1 MNVPAKA
8 NKNNMRK
15 GERTLENLINQLT
28 STHDKDAQVNFLQEI
43 GKKLLTEYVIKIGDI
58 TIKPLW
64 VEAYYSDTN
73 TGFVDEAVHGNECQ
87 KNQYGA
93 LYFHHKTDD
102 QRSGVDICLSC
113 GNYYLS
119 YLLKY
124 TLVNGIFKSQAQLSR
139 VIRHKLREDD
149 KNVLVREQNP
159 TEVIVCTKR
168 IRITSSEYKD
178 ADLAIVRDINQRF
191 VTDSGEKKSLPQK
204 IKLLKAYINA
214 VYSDDQTITEEK
226 KADISRRLV
235 GEYWK
240 TLFE

>member
-1 MNVPAKA
+1 M
-8 NKNNMRK
+8 
-15 GERTLENLINQLT
+15 EDLINQLT

-124 TLVNGIFKSQAQLSR
+124 TLVNGIFKSQAQLSS
-139 VIRHKLREDD
+139 VIPHELRGTA
-149 KNVLVREQNP
+149 KNVLVKEQNP
-159 TEVIVCTKR
+159 AEVMVCTKR
-168 IRITSSEYKD
+168 IGIMSSAYKD
-178 ADLAIVRDINQRF
+178 ADLAIARDINQRF

-204 IKLLKAYINA
+204 TELLKAYIDA
-214 VYSDDQTITEEK
+214 IYSDDQISTEEQ
-226 KADISRRLV
+226 KAAISRKLV

-240 TLFE
+240 GLFE

>member
-1 MNVPAKA
+1 M
-8 NKNNMRK
+8 
-15 GERTLENLINQLT
+15 ENLINQLT

-73 TGFVDEAVHGNECQ
+73 TGFIDEAVHGNECQ

-124 TLVNGIFKSQAQLSR
+124 TLVNGIFKSQAQLSSM
-139 VIRHKLREDD
+139 IPHELRGTA
-149 KNVLVREQNP
+149 KNVLVKEQNP
-159 TEVIVCTKR
+159 AEVMVCTKR
-168 IRITSSEYKD
+168 IGIMSSAYKD
-178 ADLAIVRDINQRF
+178 ANLAIARDINQRF

-204 IKLLKAYINA
+204 TELLKAYIDA
-214 VYSDDQTITEEK
+214 VYSDDQINTEEQ
-226 KADISRRLV
+226 KAAISRKLV

-240 TLFE
+240 GLFE

>member
-1 MNVPAKA
+1 M
-8 NKNNMRK
+8 
-15 GERTLENLINQLT
+15 ENLINQLT

-43 GKKLLTEYVIKIGDI
+43 GKKLLTEYVIKIDDI

-102 QRSGVDICLSC
+102 QRSGVDVCLSC

-124 TLVNGIFKSQAQLSR
+124 TLVNGIFKSQAQLSS
-139 VIRHKLREDD
+139 VIRHKLREDA

-240 TLFE
+240 SLFE

>member
-1 MNVPAKA
+1 M
-8 NKNNMRK
+8 
-15 GERTLENLINQLT
+15 EDLINQLT

-124 TLVNGIFKSQAQLSR
+124 TLVNGIFKSQAQLSSM
-139 VIRHKLREDD
+139 IPHELRGTA
-149 KNVLVREQNP
+149 KNVLVKEQNP
-159 TEVIVCTKR
+159 AEVMVCTKR
-168 IRITSSEYKD
+168 IGIMSSAYKD
-178 ADLAIVRDINQRF
+178 ADLAIARDINQRF

-204 IKLLKAYINA
+204 TELLKAYIDA
-214 VYSDDQTITEEK
+214 VYSDDQINTEEQ
-226 KADISRRLV
+226 KAAISRKLV
-235 GEYWK
+235 SEYWK
-240 TLFE
+240 GLFE

>member
-1 MNVPAKA
+1 M
-8 NKNNMRK
+8 
-15 GERTLENLINQLT
+15 ENLINQLT

-124 TLVNGIFKSQAQLSR
+124 TLVNGIFKSQAQLSS
-139 VIRHKLREDD
+139 VIPHELRGTA
-149 KNVLVREQNP
+149 KNVLVKEQNP
-159 TEVIVCTKR
+159 AEVMVCTKR
-168 IRITSSEYKD
+168 IGIMSSAYKD
-178 ADLAIVRDINQRF
+178 ADLAIARDINQRF
-191 VTDSGEKKSLPQK
+191 VTDSGEKKCLPQK
-204 IKLLKAYINA
+204 TELLKAYIDA
-214 VYSDDQTITEEK
+214 VYSDDQISTEEQ
-226 KADISRRLV
+226 KAAISRKLV

-240 TLFE
+240 GLFE

>member
-1 MNVPAKA
+1 M
-8 NKNNMRK
+8 
-15 GERTLENLINQLT
+15 ENLINQLT

-124 TLVNGIFKSQAQLSR
+124 TLVNGIFKSQAQLSS
-139 VIRHKLREDD
+139 VIPHELRGTA
-149 KNVLVREQNP
+149 KNVLVKEQNP
-159 TEVIVCTKR
+159 AEVMVCTKR
-168 IRITSSEYKD
+168 IGIMSSAYKD

-204 IKLLKAYINA
+204 TELLKAYIDA
-214 VYSDDQTITEEK
+214 VYSDDQISTEEQ
-226 KADISRRLV
+226 KAAISRKLV

-240 TLFE
+240 GLFE

>member
-1 MNVPAKA
+1 M
-8 NKNNMRK
+8 
-15 GERTLENLINQLT
+15 ENLINQLT

-124 TLVNGIFKSQAQLSR
+124 TLVNGIFKSQAQLSS
-139 VIRHKLREDD
+139 VIPHELRGTA
-149 KNVLVREQNP
+149 KNVLVKEQNP
-159 TEVIVCTKR
+159 AEVMVCTKR
-168 IRITSSEYKD
+168 IGIMSSAYKD
-178 ADLAIVRDINQRF
+178 ADLAIARDINQRF

-204 IKLLKAYINA
+204 TELLKAYIDA
-214 VYSDDQTITEEK
+214 VYSDDQISTEEQ
-226 KADISRRLV
+226 KAAIGRKLV

-240 TLFE
+240 GLFE

>member
-1 MNVPAKA
+1 M
-8 NKNNMRK
+8 
-15 GERTLENLINQLT
+15 ENLINQLT

-124 TLVNGIFKSQAQLSR
+124 TLVNGIFKSQAQLSSM
-139 VIRHKLREDD
+139 IPHKLRGTA
-149 KNVLVREQNP
+149 KNVLVKEQNP
-159 TEVIVCTKR
+159 AEVMVCTKR
-168 IRITSSEYKD
+168 IGIMSSAYKD
-178 ADLAIVRDINQRF
+178 ANLAIARDINQRF

-204 IKLLKAYINA
+204 TELLKAYIDA
-214 VYSDDQTITEEK
+214 VYSDDQINTEEQ
-226 KADISRRLV
+226 KAAISRKLV

-240 TLFE
+240 GLFE

>member
-1 MNVPAKA
+1 M
-8 NKNNMRK
+8 
-15 GERTLENLINQLT
+15 ENLINQLT

-43 GKKLLTEYVIKIGDI
+43 GKKLLTEYMIKIGDI

-124 TLVNGIFKSQAQLSR
+124 TLVNGIFKSQAQLSSM
-139 VIRHKLREDD
+139 IPHGLRGTA
-149 KNVLVREQNP
+149 KNVLVKEQNP
-159 TEVIVCTKR
+159 AEVMVCTKR
-168 IRITSSEYKD
+168 IGIMSSAYKD
-178 ADLAIVRDINQRF
+178 ADLAIARDINQRF

-204 IKLLKAYINA
+204 TELLKAYIDA
-214 VYSDDQTITEEK
+214 VYSDDQINTEEQ
-226 KADISRRLV
+226 KAAISRKLV

-240 TLFE
+240 GLFE

>member
-1 MNVPAKA
+1 M
-8 NKNNMRK
+8 
-15 GERTLENLINQLT
+15 ENLINQLT

-124 TLVNGIFKSQAQLSR
+124 TLVNGIFKSQAQLSSM
-139 VIRHKLREDD
+139 IPHELRGTA
-149 KNVLVREQNP
+149 KNVLVKEQNP
-159 TEVIVCTKR
+159 AEVMICTKR
-168 IRITSSEYKD
+168 IGIMSSAYKD
-178 ADLAIVRDINQRF
+178 ADLAIARDINQRF

-204 IKLLKAYINA
+204 TELLKAYIDA
-214 VYSDDQTITEEK
+214 VYSDDPINTEEQ
-226 KADISRRLV
+226 KAAISRKLV

-240 TLFE
+240 GLFE

>member
-1 MNVPAKA
+1 M
-8 NKNNMRK
+8 
-15 GERTLENLINQLT
+15 ENLINQLT

-43 GKKLLTEYVIKIGDI
+43 GKKLLTEYVIKVGDI

-124 TLVNGIFKSQAQLSR
+124 TLVNGIFKSQAQLSS
-139 VIRHKLREDD
+139 VIPHELRGTA
-149 KNVLVREQNP
+149 KNVLVKEQNP
-159 TEVIVCTKR
+159 AEVMVCTKR
-168 IRITSSEYKD
+168 IGIMSSAYKD
-178 ADLAIVRDINQRF
+178 ADLAIARDINQRF

-204 IKLLKAYINA
+204 TELLKAYIDA
-214 VYSDDQTITEEK
+214 VYSDDQISTEEQ
-226 KADISRRLV
+226 KAAISRKLV

-240 TLFE
+240 GLFE

>member
-1 MNVPAKA
+1 M
-8 NKNNMRK
+8 
-15 GERTLENLINQLT
+15 EDLINQLT

-124 TLVNGIFKSQAQLSR
+124 TLVNGIFKSQAQLSSM
-139 VIRHKLREDD
+139 IPHELRGTA
-149 KNVLVREQNP
+149 KNVLVKEQNP
-159 TEVIVCTKR
+159 AEVMVCTKR
-168 IRITSSEYKD
+168 IGIMSSAYKD
-178 ADLAIVRDINQRF
+178 ADLAIARDINQRF
-191 VTDSGEKKSLPQK
+191 VTASGEKKSLPQK
-204 IKLLKAYINA
+204 TELLKAYIDA
-214 VYSDDQTITEEK
+214 VYSDDQINTEEQ
-226 KADISRRLV
+226 KAAISRKLV

-240 TLFE
+240 GLFE

>member
-1 MNVPAKA
+1 MK
-8 NKNNMRK
+8 
-15 GERTLENLINQLT
+15 NLINQLT

-124 TLVNGIFKSQAQLSR
+124 TLVNGIFKSQAQLSS
-139 VIRHKLREDD
+139 VIPHELRGTA
-149 KNVLVREQNP
+149 KNVLVKEQNP
-159 TEVIVCTKR
+159 AEVMVCTKR
-168 IRITSSEYKD
+168 IGIMSSAYKD
-178 ADLAIVRDINQRF
+178 ADLAIARDINQRF

-204 IKLLKAYINA
+204 TELLKAYIDA
-214 VYSDDQTITEEK
+214 VYSDDQISTEEQ
-226 KADISRRLV
+226 KAAISRKLV

-240 TLFE
+240 GLFE

>member
-1 MNVPAKA
+1 M
-8 NKNNMRK
+8 
-15 GERTLENLINQLT
+15 ENLINQLT

-73 TGFVDEAVHGNECQ
+73 TGFVDEAVHGNECH

-124 TLVNGIFKSQAQLSR
+124 TLVNGIFKSQAQLSSM
-139 VIRHKLREDD
+139 IPHELRGTA
-149 KNVLVREQNP
+149 KNILVKEQNP
-159 TEVIVCTKR
+159 AEVMVCTKR
-168 IRITSSEYKD
+168 IGIMSSAYKD
-178 ADLAIVRDINQRF
+178 ADLAIARDINQRF

-204 IKLLKAYINA
+204 TELLKAYIDA
-214 VYSDDQTITEEK
+214 VYSDDQINTEEQ
-226 KADISRRLV
+226 KAAISRKLV

-240 TLFE
+240 GLFE

>member
-1 MNVPAKA
+1 M
-8 NKNNMRK
+8 
-15 GERTLENLINQLT
+15 EDLINQLT

-43 GKKLLTEYVIKIGDI
+43 GKKLLTEYVIKVGDI

-124 TLVNGIFKSQAQLSR
+124 TLVNGIFKSQAQLSSM
-139 VIRHKLREDD
+139 IPHELRGTA
-149 KNVLVREQNP
+149 KNVLVKEQNP
-159 TEVIVCTKR
+159 AEVMVCTKR
-168 IRITSSEYKD
+168 IGIMSSAYKD
-178 ADLAIVRDINQRF
+178 ADLAFARDINQRF

-204 IKLLKAYINA
+204 TELLKAYIDA
-214 VYSDDQTITEEK
+214 VYSDDQINTEEQ
-226 KADISRRLV
+226 KAAISRKLV

-240 TLFE
+240 GLFE

>member
-1 MNVPAKA
+1 M
-8 NKNNMRK
+8 
-15 GERTLENLINQLT
+15 ENLINQLT

-124 TLVNGIFKSQAQLSR
+124 TLVNGIFKSQAQLNS
-139 VIRHKLREDD
+139 VIPHELRGTA
-149 KNVLVREQNP
+149 KNVLVKEQNP
-159 TEVIVCTKR
+159 AEVMVCTKR
-168 IRITSSEYKD
+168 IGIMSSAYKD
-178 ADLAIVRDINQRF
+178 ADLAIARDINQRF

-204 IKLLKAYINA
+204 TELLKAYIDA
-214 VYSDDQTITEEK
+214 VYSDDQISTEEQ
-226 KADISRRLV
+226 KAAISRKLV

-240 TLFE
+240 GLFE

>member
-1 MNVPAKA
+1 M
-8 NKNNMRK
+8 
-15 GERTLENLINQLT
+15 ENLINQLT
-28 STHDKDAQVNFLQEI
+28 STHDKDAQVKLLQEI

-124 TLVNGIFKSQAQLSR
+124 TLVNGIFKSQAQLSS
-139 VIRHKLREDD
+139 VIPHELRGTA
-149 KNVLVREQNP
+149 KNVLVKEQNP
-159 TEVIVCTKR
+159 AEVMVCTKR
-168 IRITSSEYKD
+168 IGIMSSAYKD
-178 ADLAIVRDINQRF
+178 ADLAIARDINQRF

-204 IKLLKAYINA
+204 TELLKAYIDA
-214 VYSDDQTITEEK
+214 VYSDDQISTEEQ
-226 KADISRRLV
+226 KAAISRKLV

-240 TLFE
+240 GLFE

>member
-1 MNVPAKA
+1 M
-8 NKNNMRK
+8 
-15 GERTLENLINQLT
+15 ENLINQLT
-28 STHDKDAQVNFLQEI
+28 STHDKDAQVNFLQKI

-124 TLVNGIFKSQAQLSR
+124 TLVNGIFKSQAQLSS
-139 VIRHKLREDD
+139 VIPHELRGTA
-149 KNVLVREQNP
+149 KNVLVKEQNP
-159 TEVIVCTKR
+159 AEVMACTKR
-168 IRITSSEYKD
+168 IGIMSSAYKD
-178 ADLAIVRDINQRF
+178 ADLAIARDINQRF

-204 IKLLKAYINA
+204 TELLKAYIDA
-214 VYSDDQTITEEK
+214 VYSDDQISTEEQ
-226 KADISRRLV
+226 KAAISRKLV

-240 TLFE
+240 GLFE

>member
-1 MNVPAKA
+1 M
-8 NKNNMRK
+8 
-15 GERTLENLINQLT
+15 ENLINQLT

-87 KNQYGA
+87 KNRYGV

-124 TLVNGIFKSQAQLSR
+124 TLVNGIFKSQAQLSS
-139 VIRHKLREDD
+139 VIPHELRGTA
-149 KNVLVREQNP
+149 KNVLVKEQNP
-159 TEVIVCTKR
+159 AEVMVCTKR
-168 IRITSSEYKD
+168 IGIMSSAYKD
-178 ADLAIVRDINQRF
+178 ADLAIARDINQRF

-204 IKLLKAYINA
+204 TELLKAYIDA
-214 VYSDDQTITEEK
+214 VYSDDQISTEEQ
-226 KADISRRLV
+226 KAAISRKLV

-240 TLFE
+240 GLFE

>member
-1 MNVPAKA
+1 M
-8 NKNNMRK
+8 
-15 GERTLENLINQLT
+15 ENLINQLT

-124 TLVNGIFKSQAQLSR
+124 TLVNGIFKSQAQLSSM
-139 VIRHKLREDD
+139 IPHELREDA
-149 KNVLVREQNP
+149 KSVLVKEQNP
-159 TEVIVCTKR
+159 AEVMVCTKR
-168 IRITSSEYKD
+168 IGIASSAYKD
-178 ADLAIVRDINQRF
+178 EDLAIVRDINQRF
-191 VTDSGEKKSLPQK
+191 ATESGEKKSLPQK
-204 IKLLKAYINA
+204 TELLKAYIDA
-214 VYSDDQTITEEK
+214 VYSDDQINTEEQ
-226 KADISRRLV
+226 KAAISRKLV

-240 TLFE
+240 GLFE

>member
-1 MNVPAKA
+1 M
-8 NKNNMRK
+8 
-15 GERTLENLINQLT
+15 EDLINQLT

-43 GKKLLTEYVIKIGDI
+43 GKKLLTEYVIKVGDI

-124 TLVNGIFKSQAQLSR
+124 TLVNGIFKSQAQLSS
-139 VIRHKLREDD
+139 VIPHELRGTA
-149 KNVLVREQNP
+149 KNVLVKEQNP
-159 TEVIVCTKR
+159 AEVMVCTKR
-168 IRITSSEYKD
+168 IGIMSSAYKD
-178 ADLAIVRDINQRF
+178 ADLAIARDINQRF

-204 IKLLKAYINA
+204 TELLKAYIDA
-214 VYSDDQTITEEK
+214 IYSDDQISTEEQ
-226 KADISRRLV
+226 KAAISRKLV

-240 TLFE
+240 GLFE

>member
-1 MNVPAKA
+1 MTDLIRQLEKT
-8 NKNNMRK
+8 
-15 GERTLENLINQLT
+15 GEET
-28 STHDKDAQVNFLQEI
+28 AQVKILQEI
-43 GKKLLTEYVIKIGDI
+43 GKKLLTEYMIKVGNI

-64 VEAYYSDTN
+64 VEAYYSNTN
-73 TGFVDEAVHGNECQ
+73 AGFVDEAVHGNECQ

-124 TLVNGIFKSQAQLSR
+124 TLVNGVFKSQAQLSR
-139 VIRHKLREDD
+139 MIPHELREDT
-149 KNVLVREQNP
+149 KNALVKHQNP

-168 IRITSSEYKD
+168 IGITSSAYKD
-178 ADLAIVRDINQRF
+178 ADLAVARDINQRF
-191 VTDSGEKKSLPQK
+191 VTESGEKKSLPQK
-204 IKLLKAYINA
+204 TELLKAYIDA
-214 VYSDDQTITEEK
+214 VYSDEQINTEAQ
-226 KADISRRLV
+226 KAAISRKLV

-240 TLFE
+240 GLFE

>member
-1 MNVPAKA
+1 M
-8 NKNNMRK
+8 
-15 GERTLENLINQLT
+15 ENLINQLT

-93 LYFHHKTDD
+93 LYLHHKTDD

-124 TLVNGIFKSQAQLSR
+124 TLVNGIFKSQAQLSS
-139 VIRHKLREDD
+139 VIPHELRGTA
-149 KNVLVREQNP
+149 KNVLVKEQNP
-159 TEVIVCTKR
+159 AEVMVCTKR
-168 IRITSSEYKD
+168 IGIMSSAYKD
-178 ADLAIVRDINQRF
+178 ADLAIARDINQRF

-204 IKLLKAYINA
+204 TELLKAYIDA
-214 VYSDDQTITEEK
+214 VYSDDQISTEEQ
-226 KADISRRLV
+226 KAAISRKLV

-240 TLFE
+240 GLFE

>member
-1 MNVPAKA
+1 M
-8 NKNNMRK
+8 
-15 GERTLENLINQLT
+15 ENLIDQLT

-124 TLVNGIFKSQAQLSR
+124 TLVNGIFKSQAQLSS
-139 VIRHKLREDD
+139 VIPHELRGTA
-149 KNVLVREQNP
+149 KNVLVKEQNP
-159 TEVIVCTKR
+159 AEVMVCTKR
-168 IRITSSEYKD
+168 IGIMSSAYKD
-178 ADLAIVRDINQRF
+178 ADLAIARDINQRF

-204 IKLLKAYINA
+204 TELLKAYIDA
-214 VYSDDQTITEEK
+214 VYSDDQISTEEQ
-226 KADISRRLV
+226 KAAISRKLV

-240 TLFE
+240 GLFE

>member
-1 MNVPAKA
+1 M
-8 NKNNMRK
+8 
-15 GERTLENLINQLT
+15 EDLINQLT

-124 TLVNGIFKSQAQLSR
+124 TLVNGIFKSQAQLSSM
-139 VIRHKLREDD
+139 IPHELRGTA
-149 KNVLVREQNP
+149 KNVLVKEQNP
-159 TEVIVCTKR
+159 AEVMVCTKR
-168 IRITSSEYKD
+168 IGIMSSAYKD
-178 ADLAIVRDINQRF
+178 ADLAIARDINQRF

-204 IKLLKAYINA
+204 TELLKAYIDA
-214 VYSDDQTITEEK
+214 IYSDDQISTEEQ
-226 KADISRRLV
+226 KAAISRKLV

-240 TLFE
+240 GLFE

>member
-1 MNVPAKA
+1 M
-8 NKNNMRK
+8 
-15 GERTLENLINQLT
+15 EDLINQLT

-43 GKKLLTEYVIKIGDI
+43 GKKLLTEYVIKVGDI

-93 LYFHHKTDD
+93 LYSHHKTDD

-124 TLVNGIFKSQAQLSR
+124 TLVNGIFKSQAQLSSM
-139 VIRHKLREDD
+139 IPHELRGTA
-149 KNVLVREQNP
+149 KNVLVKEQNP
-159 TEVIVCTKR
+159 AEVMVCTKR
-168 IRITSSEYKD
+168 IGIMSSAYKD
-178 ADLAIVRDINQRF
+178 ADLAIARDINQRF
-191 VTDSGEKKSLPQK
+191 VTDSREKKSLPQK
-204 IKLLKAYINA
+204 TELLKAYIDA
-214 VYSDDQTITEEK
+214 VYSDDQINTEEQ
-226 KADISRRLV
+226 KAAISRKLV

-240 TLFE
+240 GLFE

>member
-1 MNVPAKA
+1 M
-8 NKNNMRK
+8 
-15 GERTLENLINQLT
+15 ENLINQLT

-124 TLVNGIFKSQAQLSR
+124 TLVNGIFKSQAQLSS
-139 VIRHKLREDD
+139 VIPHELRGTA
-149 KNVLVREQNP
+149 KNVLVKEQNP
-159 TEVIVCTKR
+159 AEVMVCTKR
-168 IRITSSEYKD
+168 IGIMSSAYKD
-178 ADLAIVRDINQRF
+178 ADLAIARDINQRF

-204 IKLLKAYINA
+204 TELLKAYIDA
-214 VYSDDQTITEEK
+214 VYSDGQINTEEQ
-226 KADISRRLV
+226 KAAISRKLV

-240 TLFE
+240 GLFE

>member
-1 MNVPAKA
+1 M
-8 NKNNMRK
+8 
-15 GERTLENLINQLT
+15 ENLINQLI

-124 TLVNGIFKSQAQLSR
+124 TLVNGIFKSQAQLSS
-139 VIRHKLREDD
+139 VIPHELRGTA
-149 KNVLVREQNP
+149 KNVLVKEQNP
-159 TEVIVCTKR
+159 AEVMVCTKR
-168 IRITSSEYKD
+168 IGIMSSAYKD
-178 ADLAIVRDINQRF
+178 ADLAIARDINQRF

-204 IKLLKAYINA
+204 TELLKAYIDA
-214 VYSDDQTITEEK
+214 VYSDDQISTEEQ
-226 KADISRRLV
+226 KAAISRKLV

-240 TLFE
+240 GLFE

>member
-1 MNVPAKA
+1 M
-8 NKNNMRK
+8 
-15 GERTLENLINQLT
+15 ENLINQLT

-73 TGFVDEAVHGNECQ
+73 TGFVDEAVHGIECQ

-124 TLVNGIFKSQAQLSR
+124 TLVNGIFKSQAQLSS
-139 VIRHKLREDD
+139 VIPHELRGTA
-149 KNVLVREQNP
+149 KNVLVKEQNP
-159 TEVIVCTKR
+159 AEVMVCTKR
-168 IRITSSEYKD
+168 IGIMSSAYKD
-178 ADLAIVRDINQRF
+178 ADLAIARDINQRF

-204 IKLLKAYINA
+204 TELLKAYIDA
-214 VYSDDQTITEEK
+214 VYSDDQISTEEQ
-226 KADISRRLV
+226 KAAISRKLV

-240 TLFE
+240 GLFE

>member
-1 MNVPAKA
+1 M
-8 NKNNMRK
+8 
-15 GERTLENLINQLT
+15 ENLINQLT

-124 TLVNGIFKSQAQLSR
+124 TLVNGIFKSQAQLSS
-139 VIRHKLREDD
+139 VIPHELRGTA
-149 KNVLVREQNP
+149 KNVLVKEQNP
-159 TEVIVCTKR
+159 AEIMVCTKR
-168 IRITSSEYKD
+168 IGIMSSAYKD
-178 ADLAIVRDINQRF
+178 ADLAIARDINQRF

-204 IKLLKAYINA
+204 TELLKAYIDA
-214 VYSDDQTITEEK
+214 IYSDDQISTEEQ
-226 KADISRRLV
+226 KAAISRKLV

-240 TLFE
+240 GLFE

>member
-1 MNVPAKA
+1 M
-8 NKNNMRK
+8 
-15 GERTLENLINQLT
+15 ENLINQLT
-28 STHDKDAQVNFLQEI
+28 STHDKDAQVKLLQEI
-43 GKKLLTEYVIKIGDI
+43 GKKLLTEYVIKIGEI

-124 TLVNGIFKSQAQLSR
+124 TLVNGVFKSQAQLSSM
-139 VIRHKLREDD
+139 IPHELREDA
-149 KNVLVREQNP
+149 KNVLVKEQNP
-159 TEVIVCTKR
+159 AEVMVCTKR
-168 IRITSSEYKD
+168 IGIMSSAYKD
-178 ADLAIVRDINQRF
+178 ADLAIARDINQRF

-204 IKLLKAYINA
+204 TELLKAYIDA
-214 VYSDDQTITEEK
+214 VYSDDQISTEEQ
-226 KADISRRLV
+226 KAAISRKLV

-240 TLFE
+240 GLFE

>member
-1 MNVPAKA
+1 M
-8 NKNNMRK
+8 
-15 GERTLENLINQLT
+15 ENLINQLT

-43 GKKLLTEYVIKIGDI
+43 GKKLLTEYVIKIDDI

>member
-1 MNVPAKA
+1 M
-8 NKNNMRK
+8 
-15 GERTLENLINQLT
+15 ENLINQLT

-43 GKKLLTEYVIKIGDI
+43 GKKLLTEYVIKVGDI

-73 TGFVDEAVHGNECQ
+73 TGFIDEAVHGNECQ

-124 TLVNGIFKSQAQLSR
+124 TLVNGIFKSQAQLSSM
-139 VIRHKLREDD
+139 IPHELRGTA
-149 KNVLVREQNP
+149 KNVLVKEQNP
-159 TEVIVCTKR
+159 AEVMVCTKR
-168 IRITSSEYKD
+168 IGIMSSAYKD
-178 ADLAIVRDINQRF
+178 ADLAIARDINQRF

-204 IKLLKAYINA
+204 TELLKAYIDA
-214 VYSDDQTITEEK
+214 VYSDDQINTEEQ
-226 KADISRRLV
+226 KAAISRKLV

-240 TLFE
+240 GLFE